1 MTALSALLF
10 LLGIALLIIARRI
23 LSDTGLP
30 RGRVIYMDHAKLNPY
45 PNALYDPE
53 LRLTGKP
60 DYVVTVRGKPVP
72 VEAKSSS
79 SPSEPYLSHIMQ
91 LAAYC
96 RLVESNIKPRPEK
109 GIILYAD
116 RAFELVY
123 SRNLEKKLISTIEDI
138 RGSSQKPARSHD
150 SSARC
155 MGCGYQ
161 SICDVS
167 LA

>member
-10 LLGIALLIIARRI
+10 LLGIALLIIARSTF
-23 LSDTGLP
+23 SDTGLP

-45 PNALYDPE
+45 PNALYDSD
-53 LRLTGKP
+53 LKLTGKP

-72 VEAKSSS
+72 VEAKSMS

-91 LAAYC
+91 LAAYF
-96 RLVESNIKPRPEK
+96 RLVESNFKPRPEK
-109 GIILYAD
+109 GVILYTD
-116 RAFELVY
+116 RAFELTY
-123 SRNLEKKLISTIEDI
+123 SRNLEKNLISTIEDI
-138 RGSSQKPARSHD
+138 RASSQKPARSHD

-155 MGCGYQ
+155 KGCGYQ

>member
-1 MTALSALLF
+1 MTALSVLLF
-10 LLGIALLIIARRI
+10 LLGIALLIIARRTF
-23 LSDTGLP
+23 SDTGLP

-45 PNALYDPE
+45 PNALYDSD
-53 LRLTGKP
+53 LKLTGKP

-72 VEAKSSS
+72 VEAKSMS

-91 LAAYC
+91 LAAYF
-96 RLVESNIKPRPEK
+96 RLVESNFKPRPEK
-109 GIILYAD
+109 GVILYTD
-116 RAFELVY
+116 RAFELTY
-123 SRNLEKKLISTIEDI
+123 SRNLEKNLISTIEDI
-138 RGSSQKPARSHD
+138 RASSQKPARSHD

-155 MGCGYQ
+155 KGCGYQ

>member
-30 RGRVIYMDHAKLNPY
+30 RGRIIYMDHAKLNPY

-60 DYVVTVRGKPVP
+60 DYVVTVRGKPFP
-72 VEAKSSS
+72 VEAKSTS
-79 SPSEPYLSHIMQ
+79 SPSKPYLFHIMH

-96 RLVESNIKPRPEK
+96 RLVESNFKPRPEE
-109 GIILYAD
+109 GAILYAD
-116 RAFELVY
+116 RTFEFAY
-123 SRNLEKKLISTIEDI
+123 SRNLKKKLIGTMDDI
-138 RGSSQKPARSHD
+138 RASSQKPARSHD

-155 MGCGYQ
+155 KGCGYQ